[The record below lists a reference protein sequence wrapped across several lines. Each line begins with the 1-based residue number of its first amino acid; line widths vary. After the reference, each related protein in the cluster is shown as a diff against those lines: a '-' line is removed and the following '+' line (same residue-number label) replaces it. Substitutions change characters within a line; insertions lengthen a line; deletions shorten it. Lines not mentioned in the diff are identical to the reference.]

1 MKRRIL
7 TVLLVVVIVIA
18 LVLGGKFLYRHFVT
32 DRITD
37 RGGMENP
44 DAQTYTDQE
53 D

>member
-1 MKRRIL
+1 MKRRML
-7 TVLLVVVIVIA
+7 TALLIVVLVIA
-18 LVLGGKFLYRHFVT
+18 LALGGRFLYRHFVT

-37 RGGMENP
+37 WGGMENP